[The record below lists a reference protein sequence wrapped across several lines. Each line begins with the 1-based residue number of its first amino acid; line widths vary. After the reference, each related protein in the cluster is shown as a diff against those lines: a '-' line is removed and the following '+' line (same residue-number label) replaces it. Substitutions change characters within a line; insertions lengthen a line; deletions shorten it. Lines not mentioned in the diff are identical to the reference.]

1 MTSPEPALVTHVVAG
16 SWKLFLISNLM
27 AGTVCLH
34 LLSMIYLWKVGRGS
48 SIWIFCIT
56 HDLVIVVSWHH
67 WTVDATEVFHC
78 GCYRNSEE
86 WFRHKASQR
95 SIFRSI
101 PEVIKATPQG
111 EKFIWYSVT
120 FFVLCCF
127 TSFVDNKEA
136 RSNLPRSGTR
146 TLLFLPD
153 SCFLFSSGK

>member
-1 MTSPEPALVTHVVAG
+1 MTSPEPPLVTHVVTG

-27 AGTVCLH
+27 AGTMCLH

-48 SIWIFCIT
+48 SIWIFYIT

-67 WTVDATEVFHC
+67 WTVDATEVFHY

-120 FFVLCCF
+120 FFAFMLFYFICWQQRSKKQSTKVR
-127 TSFVDNKEA
+127 NKNTFI
-136 RSNLPRSGTR
+136 SPR
-146 TLLFLPD
+146 
-153 SCFLFSSGK
+153 FLFSVQ